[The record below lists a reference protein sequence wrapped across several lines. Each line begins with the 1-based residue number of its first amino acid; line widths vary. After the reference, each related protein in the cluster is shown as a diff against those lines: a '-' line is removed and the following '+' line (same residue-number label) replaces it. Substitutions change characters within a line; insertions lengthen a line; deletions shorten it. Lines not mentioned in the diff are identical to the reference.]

1 MRRRL
6 LLVIAA
12 AVAAVIALAGGLAIA
27 FYATRKPPSG
37 KLETAVTDVTVVAP
51 TIPEPPVRPTPT
63 PTPGPAPEVDKR
75 CWPMFGGGPTRDLA
89 RLDIDLGVPG
99 KKLWARGLKSYVEY
113 PPSYCDG
120 MLYVNTYKGDTWA
133 IEAATGKVL
142 WRRVSEAHKPSTPA
156 ISGDNLIVSS
166 KDGTVTALTRKSG
179 KVVWQLQTNAK
190 VESSPAVVD
199 GVAYFGATDG
209 RLFAVD
215 ADTGHVRWAYD
226 TGGRIN
232 SSPSL
237 ARGRV
242 CITTYAGSIF
252 CLRQADGTKLWSTY
266 VKRDAFR
273 YESFYASAST
283 DGDRLY
289 TISRDGKIVALDAA
303 DGHVIWTDN
312 VSSWGYSTPAIG
324 RDRIFV
330 GDFNGGLRAYRKTDG
345 RLLWRTHR
353 RGADPRRRRR
363 RWRPGLLLD
372 ARDQDVRGTRLGR
385 EDHVALPDRQVLAR
399 HRDRA
404 RLLLHA
410 QRDPRRLPR
419 HGRAEVALSR
429 RDVLTE
435 IGVRHRFLS
444 STKRA
449 DSASDSP
456 TGARVCCDAS

>member
-6 LLVIAA
+6 LLVIPAVVVLAA
-12 AVAAVIALAGGLAIA
+12 GIAIA

-37 KLETAVTDVTVVAP
+37 ELETAVTDVTVVAP
-51 TIPEPPVRPTPT
+51 TIPETPRPTPK
-63 PTPGPAPEVDKR
+63 PPKPEPPAPDVDKR

-89 RLDIDLGVPG
+89 RLDIDLGIPHG
-99 KKLWARGLKSYVEY
+99 KRWARGLKSYVEY

-120 MLYVNTYKGDTWA
+120 MLYVNTFKGDTWA
-133 IEAATGKVL
+133 IDAATGKVL
-142 WRRVSEAHKPSTPA
+142 WRRTSDAHKPSTPA
-156 ISGDNLIVSS
+156 ISGDNLIVSA
-166 KDGTVTALTRKSG
+166 KDGTVTALTRKAG
-179 KVVWQLQTNAK
+179 KVVWQLRTNAI

-199 GVAYFGATDG
+199 GVAYFGTTDG

-215 ADTGHVRWAYD
+215 ADTGRVRWAYD

-252 CLRQADGTKLWSTY
+252 CLRQSNGTKLWSTY

-283 DGDRLY
+283 DGERLY
-289 TISRDGKIVALDAA
+289 TIARSGKIVALDAET
-303 DGHVIWTDN
+303 GHVLWTDEVN
-312 VSSWGYSTPAIG
+312 SLGYSTPAVG

-330 GDFNGGLRAYRKTDG
+330 GDFNGGLRAYRED
-345 RLLWRTHR
+345 RRPAALEDRR

-363 RWRPGLLLD
+363 DRRPRLLLD
-372 ARDQDVRGTRLGR
+372 ARDRDVRRARLGR
-385 EDHVALPDRQVLAR
+385 EGRLALPDRQVLAR

-404 RLLLHA
+404 GVLLHA
-410 QRDPRRLPR
+410 QRDPRLLQRR
-419 HGRAEVALSR
+419 RRAEVA
-429 RDVLTE
+429 
-435 IGVRHRFLS
+435 GVTRPASAEPRGGDA
-444 STKRA
+444 RA
-449 DSASDSP
+449 ASA
-456 TGARVCCDAS
+456 A